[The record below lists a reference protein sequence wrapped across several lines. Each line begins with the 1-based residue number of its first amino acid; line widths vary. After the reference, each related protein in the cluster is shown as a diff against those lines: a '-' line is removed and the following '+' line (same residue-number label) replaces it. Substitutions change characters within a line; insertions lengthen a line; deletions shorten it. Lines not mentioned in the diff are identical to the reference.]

1 MTLRGRRAWRVHAI
15 RRPDGPNN
23 GRRRGAAQAAC
34 AIRGARSLLGTAGKG
49 AYGAGIVKGRDL
61 AFMGRACSARMFHRA
76 SRSLTSG
83 LAVLGLCAL
92 LVGQETAGQW
102 PRQVETPQG
111 QCMVFQPQPAAI
123 EGDRL
128 SARAALA
135 VTPAGSTNVVF
146 GIAQLEARAV
156 QDSSGKATVIS
167 EVALTQVSFAPANAA
182 AMAGLADALK
192 PDLSKV
198 TWSMPSDTLRAGLD
212 AVEGQRA
219 AARGLA
225 ANAPRILYSQKPAAL
240 IVLDGAPQLRQ
251 IPDSTMQRVVNTPYA
266 MVFDP
271 ASQRYW
277 LRGSF
282 EWFSA
287 ADWRGEWTPAAQ
299 PPAEVATAL
308 PAEVAGE
315 APTVGR
321 LTTVSPQILISTEPA
336 ELIVTQGEATYA
348 PVAGSDLLY
357 VSNSEQLLF
366 FTLDTKEYYVALSGR
381 WYRGPALSGPWDAV
395 AADALPPAFSKITP
409 GSPKSEALTYVA
421 GTVEAQDAVVQAAI
435 PQITAVER
443 GPADVE
449 VEYEGA
455 AQFQPVE
462 GTSVQYAANTVDA
475 VFLVGG
481 NYYMC
486 RDAVWYTGPGPDGPW
501 SVATFVPTEIQS
513 LPPSNPHYNVKYV
526 YVYGVT
532 PQEVYVGYEPGYSGS
547 YVYGPTVVYG
557 TGWWYPGYYGPSY
570 YWAYP
575 ATFGFGF
582 SYNSWSGWS
591 VGFGWGYSWLGCGYR
606 WGWGGCYPWGWWGP
620 RRAYWA
626 SAPRYPHYEGHSHGR
641 GGHGGYGGYGRGG
654 PPVRSGDHAGV
665 RPGSRPD
672 RPSGGMRPDVP
683 GPNDRANN
691 AQRRSLP
698 SYARTAR
705 APYQQPTALRPAQ
718 GAASR
723 SNVGGG
729 PSQLTQSSRPQ
740 VPTSPGSMSQR
751 SPQARPGDAGSP
763 SRSTVGRAPDAV
775 TNPVARREGI
785 QPGRSVASSSSSSPA
800 RTAPARNQTVA
811 SRQPAGVAGGV
822 PGGSSAAPN
831 RVTGERASR
840 PAVAAPVPRPNT
852 ISSGPS
858 VRSSS
863 PAVRSFSPPARSM
876 PSQSP
881 VSMRGGSWPGSRP
894 TYAPSAP
901 QTVTRSPSIG
911 GGSVYRSAPSR
922 APAPS
927 YGTMSPTPSM
937 RAPVAA
943 PSAPTRGSYSSRSG
957 APMGSAPTRSSGG
970 FYGGAPS
977 PGGSSRGR

>member
-1 MTLRGRRAWRVHAI
+1 MANPRIAEAS
-15 RRPDGPNN
+15 P
-23 GRRRGAAQAAC
+23 
-34 AIRGARSLLGTAGKG
+34 SLLGRAGKG
-49 AYGAGIVKGRDL
+49 AYGVGIVKGRDL
-61 AFMGRACSARMFHRA
+61 AFMGRACLA
-76 SRSLTSG
+76 
-83 LAVLGLCAL
+83 LAVLGLSAS
-92 LVGQETAGQW
+92 LVGQETSGQW
-102 PRQVETPQG
+102 PRQVEAPQG
-111 QCMVFQPQPAAI
+111 QCMIFQPQPAAI

-135 VTPAGSTNVVF
+135 VTLAGSTNVVF
-146 GIAQLEARAV
+146 GIAQIEARAV
-156 QDSSGKATVIS
+156 QDPSGRETVIS
-167 EVALTQVSFAPANAA
+167 EVTLNQLNFAPANAA
-182 AMAGLADALK
+182 AMAGLADTLG
-192 PDLSKV
+192 PELSKV
-198 TWSMPSDTLRAGLD
+198 TWTMPSDTLRAGLD
-212 AVEGQRA
+212 AVEWQRA
-219 AARGLA
+219 AALGIA
-225 ANAPRILYSQKPAAL
+225 ANAPRILYSQKPATL
-240 IVLDGAPQLRQ
+240 IVLDGPPQLRQ
-251 IPDSTMQRVVNTPYA
+251 IPDSRMQRVINTPYA
-266 MVFDP
+266 MLFDP
-271 ASQRYW
+271 TLQRYW

-287 ADWRGEWTPAAQ
+287 SDWRGEWTPAAQ
-299 PPAEVATAL
+299 PPAEVAAAL
-308 PAEVAGE
+308 QAEVAGE
-315 APTVGR
+315 APAVGR
-321 LTTVSPQILISTEPA
+321 LTAVSPRILVSTEPA
-336 ELIVTQGEATYA
+336 ELIVTHGEATYA

-381 WYRGPALSGPWDAV
+381 WYRSPALTGPWDAV
-395 AADALPPAFSKITP
+395 AADALPPAFAKITP

-449 VEYEGA
+449 VEYEGT

-462 GTSVQYAANTVDA
+462 GTSVQYATNTVDA

-486 RDAVWYTGPGPDGPW
+486 RDAVWYTGPSPDGPW
-501 SVATFVPTEIQS
+501 SVATFVPSEIQS

-532 PQEVYVGYEPGYSGS
+532 PQEVYVGYEPGYSGC

-582 SYNSWSGWS
+582 CYNSWSGWS
-591 VGFGWGYSWLGCGYR
+591 VGFGWGYGWLSCGYR
-606 WGWGGCYPWGWWGP
+606 WGWSGCYPWGWWGP
-620 RRAYWA
+620 RGAYWA
-626 SAPRYPHYEGHSHGR
+626 CAPRYPCYDRYHHGR
-641 GGHGGYGGYGRGG
+641 DGYGGHGRGG
-654 PPVRSGDHAGV
+654 PPVRSGDHAGL
-665 RPGSRPD
+665 RPGLRPD
-672 RPSGGMRPDVP
+672 RPSGGIRPDVP
-683 GPNDRANN
+683 GPNDRVNN

-698 SYARTAR
+698 PYARTVR
-705 APYQQPTALRPAQ
+705 APYQQPTALRPAE

-723 SNVGGG
+723 SSVGGG
-729 PSQLTQSSRPQ
+729 PSRLAETTRSQ
-740 VPTSPGSMSQR
+740 VPISPGSMSQQ

-763 SRSTVGRAPDAV
+763 NRSIVGRAPDAV

-785 QPGRSVASSSSSSPA
+785 QPERSFAGSSASAPA
-800 RTAPARNQTVA
+800 RTTPARNQTVV
-811 SRQPAGVAGGV
+811 SRQPAAVAGGV
-822 PGGSSAAPN
+822 PGSSSAAPN
-831 RVTGERASR
+831 RVTAERASR
-840 PAVAAPVPRPNT
+840 PVAAAPVSRPNT
-852 ISSGPS
+852 IGSGPS
-858 VRSSS
+858 VRSTL
-863 PAVRSFSPPARSM
+863 PAARSYSPPVRSM
-876 PSQSP
+876 PSQPP

-901 QTVTRSPSIG
+901 QTVTRTPSMG

-927 YGTMSPTPSM
+927 YGTISRAPSM

-943 PSAPTRGSYSSRSG
+943 PSAPTRGSYSPRSS

-970 FYGGAPS
+970 VYGGS
-977 PGGSSRGR
+977 MGRGSSSWGR